1 MLNEL
6 CGSRNGARKEG
17 RKENGMDLECLLETE
32 GWMVVCSLKK
42 GV

>member
-6 CGSRNGARKEG
+6 CGSRKQGEEG
-17 RKENGMDLECLLETE
+17 RRMDLECLLETE

-42 GV
+42 GVR